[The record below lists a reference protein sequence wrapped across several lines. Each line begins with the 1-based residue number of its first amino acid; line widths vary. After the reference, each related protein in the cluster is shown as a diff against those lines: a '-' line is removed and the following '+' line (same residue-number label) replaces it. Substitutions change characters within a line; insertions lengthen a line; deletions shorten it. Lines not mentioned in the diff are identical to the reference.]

1 MILIINNERKL
12 KEQINNDDT
21 NIDYNQPAVCQ
32 DPEVLNDQL
41 TTFSYYVAQQFKI
54 LKNYTQS
61 YDLHKDF
68 I

>member
-12 KEQINNDDT
+12 KEQINIDDT

-41 TTFSYYVAQQFKI
+41 MTFSYYVAQ
-54 LKNYTQS
+54 
-61 YDLHKDF
+61 
-68 I
+68 